1 MKEPLNGGSLES
13 RRRSYKRTIAFF
25 INDRFFYKGLL
36 FYTKTYKL
44 KSHGTT

>member
-25 INDRFFYKGLL
+25 YKGLL